1 MFELRQ
7 SDKEKAAVETTGN
20 YKPSSSNVNLQA
32 TGPKYFNFWLQGNHA
47 PHGPNNFVCTRSEV
61 LQPAGSTEHK
71 KGLFKLSYDYSV
83 VALENLQI
91 NEYMAIIH

>member
-20 YKPSSSNVNLQA
+20 YKLSSSSVNLQA

-47 PHGPNNFVCTRSEV
+47 PRCPNNFICTQSEV
-61 LQPAGSTEHK
+61 LQPAGSTEHE
-71 KGLFKLSYDYSV
+71 KGLFKLSDDYSV